1 MERNGKMGSEMGG
14 KREILGKMEIM
25 GNKSREKREMGSEMG
40 EKRAIWGKNGKKK
53 GKETKMGKNGRNRG
67 KLLKMGGN
75 GPKWGVFFSPRMGMK
90 RSAAIAP
97 RSCSFP
103 PS

>member
-1 MERNGKMGSEMGG
+1 MEKSGWKFGVISPEIG
-14 KREILGKMEIM
+14 KRGKGGI
-25 GNKSREKREMGSEMG
+25 SEETVGGFWGKKGRFG
-40 EKRAIWGKNGKKK
+40 EKNGKKR